1 MVEGDIFCPFYP
13 VVLLPFVTRA
23 VGAGLC
29 EAVEHRKKKGSFE
42 GELELAVGKKIIEN
56 FPYAELIPQAAEDEG
71 YADLCILRGRCL
83 PVLIGIQKG
92 EPFREPGAGAKE
104 AIDSAADRSGRW
116 SRRPPASP
124 FLPLSGCGQSGDTR
138 GVPTFWF

>member
-71 YADLCILRGRCL
+71 YADLCILRGRVS
-83 PVLIGIQKG
+83 P
-92 EPFREPGAGAKE
+92 
-104 AIDSAADRSGRW
+104 RSHRHPEGRAFQRTG
-116 SRRPPASP
+116 RRSE
-124 FLPLSGCGQSGDTR
+124 GGYR
-138 GVPTFWF
+138 